1 MSDPLKHECGI
12 GFIRLLKPLSHYHH
26 VYGNALWGM
35 NKLYLLMEKQH
46 NRGQDGAGLASLKID
61 HPIGSPYLQRLR
73 SIDPTPLKDIYK
85 QLSDELNKFLQDHPD
100 KLHDEALL
108 RKHFSFSGEVLMGH
122 VRYGTHGENT
132 IQTIHP
138 FERKS
143 NWRTKNMLVSGNFN
157 MTNVEEILAMLT
169 DAGQHPKDRKDTIT
183 VLENIGYH
191 VDEANDAIYHKYRE
205 QGFAKSEISQKIADE
220 IDLTQILS
228 KTAKHWDGGYVIQGI
243 LGHGDAF
250 IMRDPHGIRPAFY
263 YADDEFIAC
272 ASERAAL
279 ATVFNKPVSSIKE
292 IEAGHVLIIKANG
305 QMQINRFAK
314 EAEKKACSFER
325 IYFSRGSDAQIYK
338 ERKKLGKLLIPQI
351 LEAINH
357 DLEHTVFSYIPNTA
371 ETAFLGMT
379 EGFNEYLNKAK
390 AKEIN
395 ALALSGSVSES
406 AVEKILER
414 TIRIEK
420 AAIKDVKLRTF
431 ITDDAHRGDM
441 VAHVYD
447 TTHDILEANVDQL
460 VVIDD
465 SIVRGT
471 TLRESILR
479 ILYRLKPKKIVI
491 VSSAPQ
497 IRYPDCYGI
506 DMSNLNTLVA
516 FTAAVEL
523 VKEMGD
529 SKRLDDIYATCVE
542 LLNSDKKITYNP
554 VNRVFDGLSDE
565 AISAKIAEM
574 LKPDDVKC
582 DVEIVYQTIPN
593 LHKACPDNA
602 GDWYFSG
609 DFPTAGGNR
618 VACRA
623 FANFFEGKNIRA
635 Y

>member
-1 MSDPLKHECGI
+1 MSDSLQHECGI
-12 GFIRLLKPLSHYHH
+12 GFIRLLKPLSYYHEK
-26 VYGNALWGM
+26 YGNALWGM

-46 NRGQDGAGLASLKID
+46 NRGQDGAGLASVKID
-61 HPIGSPYLQRLR
+61 HPAGSPYLQRIR
-73 SIDPTPLKDIYK
+73 SVDPSPLKDIYR
-85 QLSDELNKFLQDHPD
+85 QLVDELNAFVAKYPD
-100 KLHDEALL
+100 ALRNEAML
-108 RKHFSFSGEVLMGH
+108 REHFSFAGDLLMGH

-143 NWRTKNMLVSGNFN
+143 NWRTKNILVSGNFN
-157 MTNVEEILAMLT
+157 MTNVREILAMLV
-169 DAGQHPKDRKDTIT
+169 DAGQHPKSDKDTIT

-191 VDEANDAIYHKYRE
+191 IDEANDAIYNKYRQ
-205 QGFAKSEISQKIADE
+205 QGLSKIETSEKIADE
-220 IDLTQILS
+220 LDLAQVLR

-279 ATVFNKPVSSIKE
+279 ATVFNKPVSDIRE
-292 IEAGHVLIIKANG
+292 VDAGHVIEIKKNG
-305 QMQINRFAK
+305 EMHKRRFADEVPK
-314 EAEKKACSFER
+314 MACSFER
-325 IYFSRGSDAQIYK
+325 IYFSRGSDAGIYK
-338 ERKKLGKLLIPQI
+338 ERKKLGELLIPQV
-351 LEAINH
+351 LDAIDHNI
-357 DLEHTVFSYIPNTA
+357 EQTVFSYIPNTA

-379 EGFNEYLNKAK
+379 EALNNYLNEFKT
-390 AKEIN
+390 KEIKAFSDAGN
-395 ALALSGSVSES
+395 LTDDAIA
-406 AVEKILER
+406 KILSK

-447 TTHDILEANVDQL
+447 TTHNILEQGVDQL

-471 TLRESILR
+471 TLRDSILR

-506 DMSNLNTLVA
+506 DMSNLNTLIA
-516 FTAAVEL
+516 FKAAVEL
-523 VKEMGD
+523 VKERGGQA
-529 SKRLDDIYATCVE
+529 KLDEIYKTCIT
-542 LLNSDKKITYNP
+542 LLNSEEPITYNP
-554 VNRVFDGLSDE
+554 VNAMFDGLTDE
-565 AISAKIAEM
+565 EISAKTAEM
-574 LKPDDVKC
+574 LTPTDVDC
-582 DVEIVYQTIPN
+582 EVQIVFQTIEN
-593 LHKACPDNA
+593 LHKACPNNA

-609 DFPTAGGNR
+609 NFPTAGGNR

-623 FANFFEGKNIRA
+623 FANFYEGKNIRA